1 MGGVA
6 GRGFALVGV
15 LLFLI
20 QNDEADVLQRREH
33 RAAGAH
39 HNVGVALLDHPPLEQ
54 PLGIVE
60 GGMLYRQ
67 PAAEGGF
74 EASDHLGRQTDLRH
88 QHQCP
93 AAHGQRFLDEPQKH
107 HRLAAAGD
115 PVQQRRVG
123 LPVPQVGQQRVKDL
137 LLFRGEG
144 HWPGVKGNVRE
155 EIQRFELFLR
165 FDNAFLAERV
175 QRGLADAQ
183 QFQRFLGERPI
194 PQGLHRRKLARAGL
208 GLFGQ
213 VSHKGVAAL
222 GGAGQ
227 AALHAGTPV
236 FAPRLVL
243 RPVGDDRLDRLEPGA
258 EGAFLQELHQLQQVR
273 RQAGVLRRGVQQ
285 GFAAG
290 VGGFLLP
297 HRQHHRHAGVVAPAK
312 GHQHHA
318 ARPDAA
324 HQLRRNEIG
333 IQLIKMDGGVIHRH
347 LRGVCHSSFPWASL
361 NWMMEYRLS
370 AQVSTCT
377 LTTCSS

>member
-1 MGGVA
+1 M
-6 GRGFALVGV
+6 
-15 LLFLI
+15 
-20 QNDEADVLQRREH
+20 QRCKH

-39 HNVGVALLDHPPLEQ
+39 HDVGVALLDHPPLQQ
-54 PLGIVE
+54 PLGVVE
-60 GGMLYRQ
+60 GGMLHRQ

-74 EASDHLGRQTDLRH
+74 EAADHLGRQADLRH
-88 QHQCP
+88 QHQRP
-93 AAHGQRFLDEPQKH
+93 AALSQRFLDETQKH
-107 HRLAAAGD
+107 HGLAAAGD
-115 PVQQRRVG
+115 PVQQSGVG
-123 LPVPQVGQQRVKDL
+123 FPVPQIGQQRVKDL
-137 LLFRGEG
+137 LLLRGEG
-144 HWPGVKGNVRE
+144 QRPGVKGNVRE
-155 EIQRFELFLR
+155 QIQRFELFLR
-165 FDNAFLAERV
+165 FDDALLAEGV

-183 QFQRFLGERPI
+183 QLQRFLGERPL
-194 PQGLHRRKLARAGL
+194 PQGLHRRQLARAGL

-258 EGAFLQELHQLQQVR
+258 EGAFLQKLHQLQQVR

-318 ARPDAA
+318 ARPHTAR
-324 HQLRRNEIG
+324 QLRRDEIG